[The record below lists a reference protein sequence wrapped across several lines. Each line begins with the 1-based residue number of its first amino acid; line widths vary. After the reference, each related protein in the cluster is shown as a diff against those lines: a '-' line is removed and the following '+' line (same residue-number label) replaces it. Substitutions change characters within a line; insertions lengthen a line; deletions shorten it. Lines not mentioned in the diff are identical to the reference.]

1 MSRQFLLKK
10 TVDIAKIK
18 AQFPIFQNHPTLV
31 YLDNASTTQTPQ
43 IVIDLIND
51 YYTHYRSNI
60 HRGVY
65 TLSEQATTAYEVSR
79 SQVAQFINA
88 SPKEIIFTSGTTAA
102 LNQLASTLPLSK
114 GDNIVLTRFEHHAN
128 LIPWQVAAKHAGAEI
143 RFIEL
148 TKNYEIDLENAQKI
162 IDKNTKIVS
171 FSLVSNVLG
180 THAPAAEIIA
190 LAKKYNAITII
201 DAAQGVAHEPIDVQ
215 KLDCDFLI
223 FSSHKMYGPTGV
235 GILYGKPERLHKL
248 PPFLFGGD
256 MIEAVSYTE
265 ASYAEPPNKF
275 EAGTPNIAGVIGLGA
290 AVDFIQNIGWRN
302 ITAHEQSLSEYAL
315 NALQNS
321 GAQIIGSPA
330 QPCSVISF
338 TLPNIHPHDIAEI
351 LNRYHICIRAG
362 HHCAM
367 PLMKYL
373 GLPGTARISLGI
385 YNTKEDIDELVKGLT
400 EVKKIFK

>member
-1 MSRQFLLKK
+1 MKLEN
-10 TVDIAKIK
+10 IK
-18 AQFPIFQNHPTLV
+18 ALFPIFQNHPTLV
-31 YLDNASTTQTPQ
+31 YLDSASTTQTPQ
-43 IVIDLIND
+43 IPLDAMND
-51 YYTHYRSNI
+51 YYAHYRSNI

-65 TLSEQATTAYEVSR
+65 TMSEQATSAYEASR
-79 SQVAQFINA
+79 KKVAQFINT
-88 SPKEIIFTSGTTAA
+88 SPAEIIFTSGTTAA

-128 LIPWQVAAKHAGAEI
+128 LIPWQIAAKRADAEL

-148 TKNYEIDLENAQKI
+148 SKNYELDLESAKKI

-171 FSLVSNVLG
+171 FSLISNVLG
-180 THAPAAEIIA
+180 THAPAAEIIT
-190 LAKKYNAITII
+190 LAKKYKAITII
-201 DAAQGVAHEPIDVQ
+201 DAAQGVAHEPINVQ
-215 KLDCDFLI
+215 KLDCDFLV

-235 GILYGKPERLHKL
+235 GVLYGKQEQLNTL

-256 MIEAVSYTE
+256 MIEAVSYTD

-290 AVDFIQNIGWRN
+290 AIDFIQNIGWPN
-302 ITAHEQSLSEYAL
+302 ITDHEQSLGQYAL
-315 NALQNS
+315 QALQNF
-321 GAQIIGSPA
+321 GTHIIGPA
-330 QPCSVISF
+330 TQPRGVISF

-351 LNRYHICIRAG
+351 LNRSHICIRAG

-367 PLMKYL
+367 PLL
-373 GLPGTARISLGI
+373 QHLQLTGTARISLGT
-385 YNTKEDIDELVKGLT
+385 YNTKEDIDTLIVGLS